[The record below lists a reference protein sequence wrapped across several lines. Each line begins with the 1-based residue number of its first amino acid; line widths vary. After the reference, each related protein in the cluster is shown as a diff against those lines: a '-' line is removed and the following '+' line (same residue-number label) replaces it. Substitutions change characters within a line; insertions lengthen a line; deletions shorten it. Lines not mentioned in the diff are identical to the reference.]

1 MSKDCAR
8 AELKLTA
15 WQLTNMESAQEAEE
29 LGPQTEVIT
38 DTILEVGERLFQVSR
53 RALSLHSRY
62 FEAMFFGGT
71 RESSEHHIVIRGID
85 AVPFQALLEFT
96 CTAQVFIDRENVTSL
111 LETADF
117 FQFDNVKLFCE
128 KFLERELH
136 VSNCLGLMT
145 YSQQFAC
152 VELHASAVNVALT
165 HWEDVMCQEEFKA
178 LPKEMLMQCLQSD
191 DLFAPREDVVFDS
204 VMRWIMEDP
213 ATREEDFLDLVG
225 EVRVAF
231 LSLSFLD
238 ILVKRS
244 KRPGEKDTFSRLI
257 KKLDSCPPPSWQ
269 NVKLSPYAGRNYD
282 TLYVLGGRHDKE
294 QQELFLFQP
303 KTGTWQACSPLQRR
317 NLTQYAVAAVGD
329 FVFVTGG
336 YFRDEFVWYSV
347 DWVMIYNCSDNSWLE
362 GPAMKKSRNSHCAAG
377 VGLYLYV
384 LGGST
389 DEGIVPA
396 VERLAL
402 MDSQWESMS
411 PMVQP
416 VERGDAVSVGT
427 SIYVVCGL
435 DENGHVYGGVQRLNT
450 ETDIWDVISFSPL
463 PRYDLRITA
472 LNGALYT
479 IGGGAFRF
487 DVKTDEWTQ
496 VDEECLTQKF
506 FMGCS
511 TVNGQIYLLG
521 QRKGNSALP
530 IIVLF
535 DPYTDLCQVID
546 NKLPCP
552 LPIHGCVS
560 VRRFDTWA

>member
-1 MSKDCAR
+1 
-8 AELKLTA
+8 
-15 WQLTNMESAQEAEE
+15 MESAQEAEE
-29 LGPQTEVIT
+29 LGPQAETVA
-38 DTILEVGERLFQVSR
+38 DTVLEVGERLFQVSR

-62 FEAMFFGGT
+62 FEAMFFGGA
-71 RESSEHHIVIRGID
+71 RESTEQHIVIRGID
-85 AVPFQALLEFT
+85 AAPFQALLEFT
-96 CTAQVFIDRENVTSL
+96 RTAQVLIGQENVISL

-117 FQFDNVKLFCE
+117 FQFDRVKLLCE

-145 YSQQFAC
+145 YSQQFAF
-152 VELHASAVNVALT
+152 VELHASAMNVALT
-165 HWEDVMCQEEFKA
+165 HWGDVMCQEEFKA
-178 LPKEMLMQCLQSD
+178 LPKEMLMHFLKSD
-191 DLFAPREDVVFDS
+191 ELFVPREDVVFDS
-204 VMRWIMEDP
+204 IMRWIMEYP

-225 EVRVAF
+225 QVRVTF

-238 ILVKRS
+238 VLVKRS
-244 KRPGEKDTFSRLI
+244 KRHGQTDTFSRLI
-257 KKLDSCPPPSWQ
+257 RKLDSCPPPSWQ
-269 NVKLSPYAGRNYD
+269 NMKLCPNAGRSYD
-282 TLYVLGGRHDKE
+282 TLYVLGGKHDNE

-317 NLTQYAVAAVGD
+317 NLTQYAVAAVGN
-329 FVFVTGG
+329 FLFVTGG

-347 DWVMIYNCSDNSWLE
+347 DWVLIYNCLSNSWLE
-362 GPAMKKSRNSHCAAG
+362 GPAMKKSRNSHCAVGA
-377 VGLYLYV
+377 GLYLYV

-389 DEGIVPA
+389 DEGIIA
-396 VERLAL
+396 TVERMAL
-402 MDSQWESMS
+402 VDPQWESMS

-427 SIYVVCGL
+427 RIYVVCGL

-450 ETDIWDVISFSPL
+450 ETDSWDVISFSPL
-463 PRYDLRITA
+463 PRYDLCITS

-487 DVKTDEWTQ
+487 DVETDEWTH
-496 VDEECLTQKF
+496 VDEECLTKKF

-530 IIVLF
+530 IVVLF
-535 DPYTDLCQVID
+535 DPYVDMCQVIE

-552 LPIHGCVS
+552 LPIRGCVS

>member
-1 MSKDCAR
+1 RPSTDMG
-8 AELKLTA
+8 
-15 WQLTNMESAQEAEE
+15 SAQEPEE
-29 LGPQTEVIT
+29 LDSQAEMVA
-38 DTILEVGERLFQVSR
+38 DTTLEVGESLFRVSR
-53 RALSLHSRY
+53 KALSLHSRY

-71 RESSEHHIVIRGID
+71 KESSEHHVVIRGID
-85 AVPFQALLEFT
+85 AAPFQALVEFT
-96 CTAQVFIDRENVTSL
+96 RTAQVLIHQENVTSL

-117 FQFDNVKLFCE
+117 FQFDRVKLLCE

-145 YSQQFAC
+145 YSQHFAFI
-152 VELHASAVNVALT
+152 ELHASAMNVALT
-165 HWEDVMCQEEFKA
+165 HWGDVMSQEEFKA
-178 LPKEMLMQCLQSD
+178 LPKETLMQFLRSD
-191 DLFAPREDVVFDS
+191 DLFVPREDVIFDS
-204 VMRWIMEDP
+204 IMMWIMEDP
-213 ATREEDFLDLVG
+213 ATREKDFLDLVA

-244 KRPGEKDTFSRLI
+244 KRPGQADTFSRLI
-257 KKLDSCPPPSWQ
+257 RKLDSSPPPSWQ
-269 NVKLSPYAGRNYD
+269 NVKLCPYPGRSYD
-282 TLYVLGGRHDKE
+282 TLYVLGGKRDKE

-317 NLTQYAVAAVGD
+317 NLTQYAVAAVGS
-329 FVFVTGG
+329 FLFVTGG

-347 DWVMIYNCSDNSWLE
+347 DWVLIYNCLTNSWLE
-362 GPAMKKSRNSHCAAG
+362 GPPMKKSRNSHCAVG

-389 DEGIVPA
+389 DEGIIA
-396 VERLAL
+396 EVERMAL
-402 MDSQWESMS
+402 VDSEWESMS

-416 VERGDAVSVGT
+416 VERGDAVSMGT
-427 SIYVVCGL
+427 RIYVVCGL
-435 DENGHVYGGVQRLNT
+435 DENGHVYDGVQR
-450 ETDIWDVISFSPL
+450 
-463 PRYDLRITA
+463 YDLCITS

-479 IGGGAFRF
+479 IGGEAFRF
-487 DVKTDEWTQ
+487 DVETDEWTH

-530 IIVLF
+530 IVVLF
-535 DPYTDLCQVID
+535 DPYVDMCKVID

-560 VRRFDTWA
+560 VRRFDTYAE

>member
-8 AELKLTA
+8 AELILTA
-15 WQLTNMESAQEAEE
+15 WRLTNMESAQEAEE

-53 RALSLHSRY
+53 KALSLHSRY

-96 CTAQVFIDRENVTSL
+96 RTAQVFIDRENVTSL

-136 VSNCLGLMT
+136 VSNCLGLMA

-152 VELHASAVNVALT
+152 VDLHVSAVNVALT
-165 HWEDVMCQEEFKA
+165 HWGDVICQEEFKA
-178 LPKEMLMQCLQSD
+178 LPKEMLMQFLQSD

-225 EVRVAF
+225 EVRVTF

-244 KRPGEKDTFSRLI
+244 RRPGEKDTFSRLI

-269 NVKLSPYAGRNYD
+269 NVELSPYAGRSYD

-303 KTGTWQACSPLQRR
+303 RSGTWQACSPLQRR
-317 NLTQYAVAAVGD
+317 NLTQYAVAAVGN

-347 DWVMIYNCSDNSWLE
+347 DWVLIYNCLDNSWLE
-362 GPAMKKSRNSHCAAG
+362 GPAMQKSRNSHCAVGA
-377 VGLYLYV
+377 GLYLYV

-389 DEGIVPA
+389 DEGIIPA

-435 DENGHVYGGVQRLNT
+435 DENGHVYGGVQRLNM

-530 IIVLF
+530 TVVVF
-535 DPYTDLCQVID
+535 DPYTDLCQIIE

>member
-1 MSKDCAR
+1 
-8 AELKLTA
+8 
-15 WQLTNMESAQEAEE
+15 MEPAQEPKE
-29 LGPQTEVIT
+29 LGPQTETIA
-38 DTILEVGERLFQVSR
+38 DTTLEVGERLFQVSR
-53 RALSLHSRY
+53 RVLSEHSRY
-62 FEAMFFGGT
+62 FEAMFFGGA

-85 AVPFQALLEFT
+85 AAAFQALLEFT
-96 CTAQVFIDRENVTSL
+96 RTAQVLIGQENVTSL

-117 FQFDNVKLFCE
+117 FQFDRVKMLCE

-145 YSQQFAC
+145 YSQQFAFR
-152 VELHASAVNVALT
+152 ELYVSALNVALS
-165 HWEDVMCQEEFKA
+165 HWGDVMCQEEFKA
-178 LPKEMLMQCLQSD
+178 LPKEMLMQLLKSD
-191 DLFAPREDVVFDS
+191 DLFVSREDVVFDS
-204 VMRWIMEDP
+204 IMRWIMEDP

-225 EVRVAF
+225 EVRVTF

-244 KRPGEKDTFSRLI
+244 KHPGDTDTFSRLI
-257 KKLDSCPPPSWQ
+257 KKLDSCPPHSWQ
-269 NVKLSPYAGRNYD
+269 NLELCPNAGRSYD
-282 TLYVLGGRHDKE
+282 TLYVLGGKHDKE

-303 KTGTWQACSPLQRR
+303 KTGTWLACSPLQRK
-317 NLTQYAVAAVGD
+317 NLTQYALAAVGS
-329 FVFVTGG
+329 FLFVTGG

-347 DWVMIYNCSDNSWLE
+347 DWVLIYSCLDNRWLE
-362 GPAMKKSRNSHCAAG
+362 GPAMKKSRNSHCAVGA
-377 VGLYLYV
+377 GLYLYV

-389 DEGIVPA
+389 DEGIIPA
-396 VERLAL
+396 VERMAL
-402 MDSQWESMS
+402 VESEWESMS
-411 PMVQP
+411 PMAQP

-427 SIYVVCGL
+427 RIYVVCGL
-435 DENGHVYGGVQRLNT
+435 DEHGHVYDGVQRLNT
-450 ETDIWDVISFSPL
+450 ETDSWDVISFSPL
-463 PRYDLRITA
+463 PRYDLCITS

-487 DVKTDEWTQ
+487 DVETDEWTQ

-511 TVNGQIYLLG
+511 TVNGRIYLLG

-530 IIVLF
+530 VVVLF
-535 DPYTDLCQVID
+535 DPYVNICQVID

-560 VRRFDTWA
+560 VRRFDMWA

>member
-1 MSKDCAR
+1 RPSTDMG
-8 AELKLTA
+8 
-15 WQLTNMESAQEAEE
+15 SAQEPEE
-29 LGPQTEVIT
+29 LDSQAEMVA
-38 DTILEVGERLFQVSR
+38 DTTLEVGESLFHVSR
-53 RALSLHSRY
+53 KALSLHSRY

-71 RESSEHHIVIRGID
+71 KESSEHHVVIRGID
-85 AVPFQALLEFT
+85 AAPFQALVEFT
-96 CTAQVFIDRENVTSL
+96 RTAQVLIHQENVTSL

-117 FQFDNVKLFCE
+117 FQFDRVKLLCE

-136 VSNCLGLMT
+136 VSNCLGLMS
-145 YSQQFAC
+145 YSQHFAFI
-152 VELHASAVNVALT
+152 ELHASAMNVALT
-165 HWEDVMCQEEFKA
+165 HWGDVMSQEEFKA
-178 LPKEMLMQCLQSD
+178 LPKETLMQFLKSD
-191 DLFAPREDVVFDS
+191 DLFVPREDVIFDS
-204 VMRWIMEDP
+204 IMMWIMEDP
-213 ATREEDFLDLVG
+213 ATREKDFLDLVA

-244 KRPGEKDTFSRLI
+244 KRPGQADTFSRLI
-257 KKLDSCPPPSWQ
+257 RKLDSSPPPSWQ
-269 NVKLSPYAGRNYD
+269 NVKLCPYPGRSYD
-282 TLYVLGGRHDKE
+282 TLYVLGGKRDKE

-317 NLTQYAVAAVGD
+317 NLTQYAVAAVGS
-329 FVFVTGG
+329 FLFVTGG

-347 DWVMIYNCSDNSWLE
+347 DWVLIYNCLTNSWLE
-362 GPAMKKSRNSHCAAG
+362 GPPMKKSRNSHCAVG

-389 DEGIVPA
+389 DEGIIA
-396 VERLAL
+396 EVERMAL
-402 MDSQWESMS
+402 VDSEWESMS

-416 VERGDAVSVGT
+416 VERGDADCS
-427 SIYVVCGL
+427 SL
-435 DENGHVYGGVQRLNT
+435 
-450 ETDIWDVISFSPL
+450 
-463 PRYDLRITA
+463 RYDLCITS

-479 IGGGAFRF
+479 IGGEAFRF
-487 DVKTDEWTQ
+487 DVETDEWTH

-530 IIVLF
+530 IVVLF
-535 DPYTDLCQVID
+535 DPYVDMCKVID

-560 VRRFDTWA
+560 VRRFDTCAE